1 MPKPVVKEPRI
12 VEMILRRLADGATED
27 QLLVEL
33 PKLTREDLRA
43 AIRYAADALANGKST
58 TGTDE
63 PSGNRRAELERL
75 KAARFP
81 AEGKQ
86 ERVAKAL
93 RTLARLRFGMPVD
106 IETAKWAAQDPEL
119 EDL

>member
-1 MPKPVVKEPRI
+1 MDKPVVKATGI
-12 VEMILRRLADGATED
+12 TVDILLRLAEGATED
-27 QLLVEL
+27 QVLAEF
-33 PKLTREDLRA
+33 PNLTREDLRA
-43 AIRYAADALANGKST
+43 AIRYAADTLASTKSIAHRVQPGGK
-58 TGTDE
+58 
-63 PSGNRRAELERL
+63 RRAELERL

-93 RTLARLRFGMPVD
+93 RTLASLRFGIPVD
-106 IETAKWAAQDPEL
+106 TETAKWAAQDPEL